1 MQKKVLYAVLAAGL
15 IASLIPVGADQSED
29 PLKFEHMPG
38 QLMVKF
44 RPGTENSV
52 IAAVNAVIG
61 GQTKR
66 TFRGD
71 KDLRLVGLATDNPEA
86 LRDALTFYNLQ
97 PEVDYAEPD
106 YVYRLAL
113 VPDDSSFTQ
122 LWGMNNTGQSGG
134 LAGFDIDAAAAWDDH
149 TDSPGVIIGSVDT
162 GVDETHPDLDANGW
176 VNAGEIAGN
185 GIDDDNNGY
194 VDDTIGWDFISNDN
208 DPQDGHSHGTH
219 TMGTAA
225 AEGNN
230 GIGVAGVTWSA
241 RIMVL
246 KGCSDGGSCPSSATI
261 PAIDYATDNGA
272 MLTSNSWGGGGFSQ
286 SMLDAINRA
295 NNAGVLFS
303 AAAGNA
309 GSNNDIS
316 AFYPANYD
324 VPNVISVASVDRFGN
339 RSSFSNYGA
348 TTVDLGAPG
357 SSIYSTTPNGG
368 YGTKSGTSMACPH
381 VSGAL
386 AFLMGANPNLNYL
399 DYKQILM
406 DSTEPNDALAGRTI
420 TGGTLNL
427 RLALDLVPPLVV
439 PPDNEAPVADAGG
452 SYKGRAFRSITFDGS
467 ASFDPNAPGGGG
479 VDLDDRVASYR
490 WEFGDGSVV
499 TSSSPTVTH
508 AYPAG
513 NNDYVVTL
521 TVRDKFAVS
530 SAAVTTTCRIRG
542 GGKKPPR
549 NP

>member
-1 MQKKVLYAVLAAGL
+1 MLKKVLFAALAAGL
-15 IASLIPVGADQSED
+15 VVSLIPIGADQTTD
-29 PLKFEHMPG
+29 PLAFDHMSG

-44 RPGTENSV
+44 KTGTDDSV
-52 IAAVNAVIG
+52 ITAINGVIG
-61 GQTKR
+61 GQTAR
-66 TFRGD
+66 NFRGD
-71 KDLRLVGLATDNPEA
+71 KDLRLVRLETDNDEA

-97 PEVDYAEPD
+97 PEVDFAEPD
-106 YVYRLAL
+106 YVYKLTV
-113 VPDDSSFTQ
+113 VPNDSDFNQ
-122 LWGMNNTGQSGG
+122 LWGMHNTGQSGG

-149 TDSPGVIIGSVDT
+149 TDSPAVVIGSIDT

-185 GIDDDNNGY
+185 GIDDDSNGY

-225 AEGNN
+225 GEGNN

-272 MLTSNSWGGGGFSQ
+272 ALSSNSWGGGGFSQ
-286 SMLDAINRA
+286 SMMDAITRA
-295 NNAGVLFS
+295 HNAGVLFS
-303 AAAGNA
+303 AAAGNN
-309 GSNNDIS
+309 GRNTDLSP
-316 AFYPANYD
+316 FYPANYD
-324 VPNVISVASVDRFGN
+324 VPNVISVASMDRFGN
-339 RSSFSNYGA
+339 KSGFSNFGA
-348 TTVDLGAPG
+348 TSVDLGAPG
-357 SSIYSTTPNGG
+357 SSIYSTTPNGN
-368 YGTKSGTSMACPH
+368 YGNKSGTSMACPH

-386 AFLMGANPNLNYL
+386 AYIMGANPNLTHL

-406 DSTEPNDALAGRTI
+406 DSAEPSDAMAGRSV
-420 TGGTLNL
+420 TGGTLNI
-427 RLALDLVPPLVV
+427 RSALDITPPLII
-439 PPDNEAPVADAGG
+439 PPENEAPTADAGG
-452 SYKGRAFRSITFDGS
+452 TYKGRAFRAITFDGS
-467 ASFDPNAPGGGG
+467 ASSDPNAPGGGG
-479 VDLDDRVASYR
+479 VDLDDRVNSYR

-499 TSSSPTVTH
+499 STSSPTVTH
-508 AYPAG
+508 AYPSG

-521 TVRDKFAVS
+521 TVRDKFSVS
-530 SAAVTTTCRIRG
+530 SPPVTTTCRIRG